1 MLNQSF
7 TDRMK
12 RLLGDGYK
20 DFISAMEKDPVRGAR
35 VNKIKCKTEDFL
47 RITDMRCE
55 AIPYVDNG
63 FIIRDSD
70 GVGLTPEH
78 HAGMIYVQDPGA
90 MSALSAVDF
99 YEGEWVLDA
108 CAAPGGKSSQIAE
121 RIGDEGFLLSNEFVP
136 KRAKI
141 IVGNFERLGIK
152 NAMVTSLDTK
162 EFPKMFRGVFDT
174 VVCDAP
180 CSGEGM
186 FRKSDEA
193 ISDWSEDNVAMCAER
208 QFGILENLIPTI
220 KDGGRLIYST
230 CTYSLEE
237 NEMIVAKILEN
248 HPSFELVAVK
258 DELASKTADGINFD
272 GKHPEMKLTRRF
284 YPHISEGE
292 GQFVAVMK
300 KRENTDD
307 KTTILYKDAGIS
319 PAKSEIQ
326 IVDNFLMEVFKTV
339 PEGRFIKQGDFISLV
354 AHDCPIPQRSVFM
367 PGVVIGEIQKNL
379 LKPHHQLF
387 SAYGK
392 DMKNQVL
399 LTKDDPR
406 VERYLRGE
414 EIECDDCLSG
424 WCAVIYEGT
433 ALGGGKISCGRVKN
447 HYPKGLRNNA
457 K

>member
-7 TDRMK
+7 TDRM
-12 RLLGDGYK
+12 RALLGDKYAE
-20 DFISAMEKDPVRGAR
+20 FEAALANDPVRGAR

-47 RITDMRCE
+47 EVTDYKCE
-55 AIPYVDNG
+55 GVPYLDNG
-63 FIIRDSD
+63 FIIRDSE
-70 GVGLTPEH
+70 GIGLTAEH

-90 MSALSAVDF
+90 MSALAAIDF
-99 YEGEWVLDA
+99 EEGEWVLDA

-121 RIGDEGFLLSNEFVP
+121 RIGDNGFLLSNEFVP

-152 NAMVTSLDTK
+152 NAIVTSLDTA
-162 EFPKMFRGVFDT
+162 EFPKMFNGVFDT

-193 ISDWSEDNVAMCAER
+193 IADWSEDNVKMCAER
-208 QFGILENLIPTI
+208 QLYILENLIPII

-237 NEMIVAKILEN
+237 NEMTVAKILES
-248 HPSFELVAVK
+248 HPELQLVPVK
-258 DELASKTADGINFD
+258 DALSKATSDGIDFD
-272 GKHPEMKLTRRF
+272 GSHHEMKLARRF
-284 YPHISEGE
+284 YPHVSEGE

-300 KRENTDD
+300 KAETSAN
-307 KTTILYKDAGIS
+307 KPTILYKDAGVS
-319 PAKSEIQ
+319 PSKSEIQ
-326 IVDNFLMEVFKTV
+326 ITEKFLKEIFTV
-339 PEGRFIKQGDFISLV
+339 LPKGRLIKQGDFISLV
-354 AHDCPIPQRSVFM
+354 THDCPIPQRSVFM

-387 SAYGK
+387 SAYGTE
-392 DMKNQVL
+392 MKNQL
-399 LTKDDPR
+399 HLCKSDPR
-406 VERYLRGE
+406 VEKYLRGE
-414 EIECDDCLSG
+414 EIDCDSNLSG
-424 WCAVIYEGT
+424 WCSIIYEG
-433 ALGGGKISCGRVKN
+433 ASLGGGKISNGRVKN
-447 HYPKGLRNNA
+447 HYPKGLRN